1 VGLFSI
7 RRHPL
12 GRTARQQRRTIY
24 RRRSVWKW
32 SLEIIGQA
40 PPKPPLEFHAFKD
53 MEALSAINDQP
64 GPLSPSP
71 KLELNIF
78 VAPC

>member
-1 VGLFSI
+1 
-7 RRHPL
+7 
-12 GRTARQQRRTIY
+12 
-24 RRRSVWKW
+24 
-32 SLEIIGQA
+32 
-40 PPKPPLEFHAFKD
+40 
-53 MEALSAINDQP
+53 MEALSAINEQP